1 MSSIVENNRRIAKNT
16 FILYLRTIMIL
27 GTSLYTSR
35 IILSIIGIENFGIY
49 NIVGGFVAVFSII
62 SATMVASTQRYLTYE
77 LGKKDNHS
85 QEFFGVAMNI
95 HIGIGIILLLLFETI
110 GLWFLN
116 SRLNIA
122 QDRIVAA
129 NWLYQCSIFTFL
141 INVISAPYLAII
153 ISHEK
158 MKAFAYINVI
168 EVSLKLLIVYL
179 LLLFS
184 MDRLILY
191 GIFLLFVS
199 IFVRF
204 IYALYCN
211 AHFKESEYIWV
222 KDTRYYKEMIRFA
235 GLNFFGACSAILSSQ
250 GVNILL
256 NLFFGVTVNAARGI
270 ALQVEAAITKF
281 VNDFTTALN
290 PQITKSYAAG
300 DIEYMMEL
308 TYRGSKFSFF
318 LFFFFSLPI
327 LIQTPLILSIWLK
340 EVPEYTVIFI
350 RYSLVIAMLNTLS
363 YSLTTCAF
371 ATGNIKSLSIWLG
384 CIRFSVLPLC
394 YIVLN
399 LGFSAYVVY
408 VVSLIIDFILLFV
421 RLKIVSHIIDV
432 SMSVFFSNV
441 ILKVMPVVVL
451 SVIVSCGLYLLIS
464 VDSFFTL
471 IFFTMTTCFATGVL
485 IYFWGFDKNEQLYV
499 NKMIISKLNRN

>member
-1 MSSIVENNRRIAKNT
+1 
-16 FILYLRTIMIL
+16 
-27 GTSLYTSR
+27 
-35 IILSIIGIENFGIY
+35 
-49 NIVGGFVAVFSII
+49 
-62 SATMVASTQRYLTYE
+62 
-77 LGKKDNHS
+77 
-85 QEFFGVAMNI
+85 
-95 HIGIGIILLLLFETI
+95 
-110 GLWFLN
+110 
-116 SRLNIA
+116 
-122 QDRIVAA
+122 
-129 NWLYQCSIFTFL
+129 
-141 INVISAPYLAII
+141 
-153 ISHEK
+153 
-158 MKAFAYINVI
+158 
-168 EVSLKLLIVYL
+168 
-179 LLLFS
+179 

>member
-1 MSSIVENNRRIAKNT
+1 M
-16 FILYLRTIMIL
+16 
-27 GTSLYTSR
+27 
-35 IILSIIGIENFGIY
+35 
-49 NIVGGFVAVFSII
+49 
-62 SATMVASTQRYLTYE
+62 
-77 LGKKDNHS
+77 
-85 QEFFGVAMNI
+85 
-95 HIGIGIILLLLFETI
+95 LLVL
-110 GLWFLN
+110 
-116 SRLNIA
+116 
-122 QDRIVAA
+122 
-129 NWLYQCSIFTFL
+129 
-141 INVISAPYLAII
+141 PYLAII

-363 YSLTTCAF
+363 YS
-371 ATGNIKSLSIWLG
+371 
-384 CIRFSVLPLC
+384 
-394 YIVLN
+394 
-399 LGFSAYVVY
+399 
-408 VVSLIIDFILLFV
+408 
-421 RLKIVSHIIDV
+421 
-432 SMSVFFSNV
+432 
-441 ILKVMPVVVL
+441 
-451 SVIVSCGLYLLIS
+451 
-464 VDSFFTL
+464 
-471 IFFTMTTCFATGVL
+471 
-485 IYFWGFDKNEQLYV
+485 
-499 NKMIISKLNRN
+499 

>member
-141 INVISAPYLAII
+141 INVVSAPYLAII

-318 LFFFFSLPI
+318 LFF
-327 LIQTPLILSIWLK
+327 
-340 EVPEYTVIFI
+340 
-350 RYSLVIAMLNTLS
+350 
-363 YSLTTCAF
+363 
-371 ATGNIKSLSIWLG
+371 
-384 CIRFSVLPLC
+384 
-394 YIVLN
+394 
-399 LGFSAYVVY
+399 SAY
-408 VVSLIIDFILLFV
+408 INTDTIDFINMAK
-421 RLKIVSHIIDV
+421 RS
-432 SMSVFFSNV
+432 S
-441 ILKVMPVVVL
+441 
-451 SVIVSCGLYLLIS
+451 
-464 VDSFFTL
+464 
-471 IFFTMTTCFATGVL
+471 
-485 IYFWGFDKNEQLYV
+485 
-499 NKMIISKLNRN
+499 